1 MPRKDTKGSKQTKKK
16 SNLEFTIV
24 NDMSLNLRFRI
35 VNNFFMYR
43 KNISTKTITIFQ
55 KVNHN

>member
-35 VNNFFMYR
+35 VNHFFM
-43 KNISTKTITIFQ
+43 
-55 KVNHN
+55 